1 MIPNVCKTT
10 KVFPILRTF
19 CEKESLPTF
28 LYFMIPKIFLL
39 PLCAGIALPALAQ
52 DAITTVQPAGAAS
65 ATPAYPVAPAYPA
78 IAPAIPAATI
88 APDATPAPEVPT
100 APAVPATPVAPEA
113 TPTPAVPADT
123 NTLAPSWET
132 QRAARTYVFQIPAPR
147 GQITDHQGRP
157 LAQTRVSENLAL
169 NFPTAPPMSEPET
182 LAFAHE
188 QLALVR
194 TLLDREVTVSDE
206 TILKH
211 YHNRGLLP
219 LDIAL
224 DLLPSEVAAIKQQA
238 PEHLSLHAVY
248 QRFYPNGPMAGQIL
262 GYAGRSGRQA
272 DGPVQNNDLLW
283 PVAEGREGLEQ
294 TFNAQLTGRNGQ
306 LNLAFDAN
314 GQKASEKIAIPPQPG
329 ANVVTT
335 LDEDIQR
342 ITEEALAKG
351 AKRGAVVLVDAT
363 NGDIVAMA
371 SLPCYNPNEFV
382 PTISAAAFKALED
395 DPSIPLLPRA
405 YRSAYP
411 PGSTFKVPVGIAAL
425 ESSAIKLDDEFS
437 GPPSIE
443 IGRLVFHNWKKTDA
457 GMLNFVDALTQSCDT
472 WFYQVGIKT
481 GADPIIAWA
490 QKMGFGVKTGIP
502 LGSEAE
508 GRVPTQ
514 DYMKK
519 VYGRKFL
526 DGDVANFSIGQGDL
540 LVTPL
545 QMAEAMAAVGN
556 GGTLYRARLVQQ
568 VQTYN
573 NQIVTA
579 YDVEV
584 KNNLG
589 IDPKILAAVKK
600 GMIAVVSSPAGTAGK
615 AAIDEVQIAGKT
627 GTAQWGPKAR
637 QRDAAWFAGFV
648 PADKPKYAFAAVYE
662 GEIGESTHGGTYC
675 APIIASIMKQLFKE
689 NAKEKKTGHTRHHAK
704 AASPTPVQTQ
714 TND

>member
-1 MIPNVCKTT
+1 M
-10 KVFPILRTF
+10 LSR
-19 CEKESLPTF
+19 L
-28 LYFMIPKIFLL
+28 LAL
-39 PLCAGIALPALAQ
+39 PLCFGICLSSLAQ
-52 DAITTVQPAGAAS
+52 DAVTTVQPAADAS
-65 ATPAYPVAPAYPA
+65 ATPSYPVAPGYSA
-78 IAPAIPAATI
+78 IAPVAPAAS
-88 APDATPAPEVPT
+88 A
-100 APAVPATPVAPEA
+100 APAAPVPEDA
-113 TPTPAVPADT
+113 

-132 QRAARTYVFQIPAPR
+132 QRQARTYVLQIPAPR
-147 GQITDHQGRP
+147 GQITDRQGRP
-157 LAQTRVSENLAL
+157 LAQTRVSNNLAL
-169 NFPTAPPMSEPET
+169 NFPTTPAMSAPET

-188 QLALVR
+188 QIALAR
-194 TLLDREVTVSDE
+194 TLLDKEITISDE

-219 LDIAL
+219 LDIAI
-224 DLLPSEVAAIKQQA
+224 DLMPSEVATIKDRA
-238 PEHLSLHAVY
+238 PEHLSLHPMY
-248 QRFYPNGPMAGQIL
+248 QRFYPNGPLAGQIL

-283 PVAEGREGLEQ
+283 PVPEGREGLEQ
-294 TFNAQLTGRNGQ
+294 TFNTQLTGRNGQ
-306 LNLAFDAN
+306 INMAFDAK
-314 GQKASEKIAIPPQPG
+314 GQKASEKIVIPPQPG
-329 ANVVTT
+329 ANVITT
-335 LDEDIQR
+335 LDEDVQR
-342 ITEEALAKG
+342 ITEEALNKVAR
-351 AKRGAVVLVDAT
+351 RGAVVLVDAT
-363 NGDIVAMA
+363 NGDVIAMA
-371 SLPCYNPNEFV
+371 STPCYNPNSFV
-382 PTISAAAFKALED
+382 PTISASAFKALED
-395 DPSIPLLPRA
+395 DPNIPLLPRA
-405 YRSAYP
+405 FRSAYP

-425 ESSAIKLDDEFS
+425 ESGAIKLDDEFS

-443 IGRLVFHNWKKTDA
+443 IGRLIFHNWKKSDA
-457 GMLNFVDALTQSCDT
+457 GMLDFVDALTQSCDT

-481 GADPIIAWA
+481 GADPIIEWA

-502 LGSEAE
+502 LASEAE

-579 YDVEV
+579 YNIEAKAD
-584 KNNLG
+584 LA

-648 PADKPKYAFAAVYE
+648 PADNPRYAFAAVYE

-675 APIIASIMKQLFKE
+675 APIIASVMKQLFKE
-689 NAKEKKTGHTRHHAK
+689 EAKAKKSAHTHHHAK
-704 AASPTPVQTQ
+704 ATPTPSPEPAN